1 MTGQICEKKMPRR
14 MWNAMEGSTGLIS
27 DFLIFRL
34 FFAGG
39 GA

>member
-1 MTGQICEKKMPRR
+1 

-34 FFAGG
+34 SFAGG